1 MDLVTL
7 SIPVYNVEKYVER
20 ALLSALNQTY
30 ENIEYL
36 IVDDKGSDNSMNIV
50 REILSTHSRRKSV
63 IIIEHPVN
71 LGLGATRN
79 SAISAAKGDYF
90 FFLDS
95 DDEITSDCIEKLYE
109 EIRKSEGCDLVIG
122 SSKNIL
128 GVDVVDFR
136 ENKHKHTRDK
146 EQIILDYFDENF
158 SVTVWNTLYKMSL
171 LRDNHISCIH
181 SIMEDNYFTFQV
193 LIYAHAYSVISDI
206 TYLRYFRNES
216 ITGGNKG
223 YNEKIF
229 MQLSEIFIDLLNFL
243 HKSDLNPQL
252 KIKIKE
258 RLFKRR
264 WGISELAMK
273 SPYKVQ
279 HYVKEYL
286 SPKLSKDKDV
296 FRSGF
301 LFFAYIIS
309 IMPFPIKKIGLL
321 LHMKFMN
328 IEKSNLY

>member
-1 MDLVTL
+1 M
-7 SIPVYNVEKYVER
+7 PVYNVEKYVER

-50 REILSTHSRRKSV
+50 GEILSTHSRRKSV
-63 IIIEHPVN
+63 IIIEHSVN
-71 LGLGATRN
+71 LGPGAARN
-79 SAISAAKGDYF
+79 SAIGAAKGNCLF
-90 FFLDS
+90 FMDS
-95 DDEITSDCIEKLYE
+95 DDELTPDCIEKLHGE
-109 EIRKSEGCDLVIG
+109 MLRG
-122 SSKNIL
+122 N
-128 GVDVVDFR
+128 VDVVVGSSNDYILK
-136 ENKHKHTRDK
+136 ENKTIENKK
-146 EQIILDYFDENF
+146 EMLLSYFNNQF
-158 SVTVWNTLYKMSL
+158 PIPVWNKLYKMNFL
-171 LRDNHISCIH
+171 EMNGIKCIPH
-181 SIMEDNYFTFQV
+181 QTIEDNYFTFQV
-193 LIYAHAYSVISDI
+193 LLYTNAYRVISDI
-206 TYLRYFRNES
+206 TYLRYFRDES
-216 ITGGNKG
+216 TTGGSKG
-223 YNEKIF
+223 YNEKVF
-229 MQLSEIFIDLLNFL
+229 MQLPEIFNDLLNLL

-252 KIKIKE
+252 KIKIKK

-264 WGISELAMK
+264 WGMSELAMK

-321 LHMKFMN
+321 IHMKFRN
-328 IEKSNLY
+328 IERSNLY